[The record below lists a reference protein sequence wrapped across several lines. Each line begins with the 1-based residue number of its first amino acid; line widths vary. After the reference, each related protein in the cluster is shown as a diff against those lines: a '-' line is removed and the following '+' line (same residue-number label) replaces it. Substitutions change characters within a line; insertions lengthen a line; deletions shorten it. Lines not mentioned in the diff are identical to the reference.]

1 MPSRSRVSAALSAA
15 FLLLATPSV
24 MVPASALAEDAA
36 VENNVLAKV
45 GDGVIR
51 ESDLAFMAED
61 FLAELRRVPEDQR
74 RPILVSALIDML
86 LMSQAAEKQGLA
98 ESEAFK
104 TRMNFLKMR
113 ALRDAYVQE
122 NIAGAIDEAAIKARY
137 DKDTADFEASEELK
151 ARHILVK
158 TEDEAKDIIKQLDD
172 GADFAALAKEKSTG
186 PSGPNGGDLGFFTKG
201 RMVKEFE
208 DAAFQLAAGE
218 YTKEPVQTQFGWHV
232 IKVEERRKQE
242 PPAFDQVKDRIRE
255 SLMREKYIES
265 VAKLKEDATI
275 ERLDEAAKKS
285 E

>member
-1 MPSRSRVSAALSAA
+1 MPSRSRVTAALSAA

-24 MVPASALAEDAA
+24 MAPVSALAEDAA
-36 VENNVLAKV
+36 AENNVLAKV

-98 ESEAFK
+98 ESDAFK

-137 DKDTADFEASEELK
+137 EKDTADFDAAEELK

-158 TEDEAKDIIKQLDD
+158 TEDEAKDIIKQLDG
-172 GADFAALAKEKSTG
+172 GADFAELAKEKSTG

-218 YTKEPVQTQFGWHV
+218 YTKEPVKTQFGWHV
-232 IKVEERRKQE
+232 ILVEERRKQE

-255 SLMREKYIES
+255 TLMREKYIES
-265 VAKLKEDATI
+265 VAKLKEDASI